1 MQRIKGWEIM
11 SEIDEILEAMEDVGI
26 PSKDPKDLPKS
37 DKTFPDGANYRMEIS
52 GIERP
57 STLRALIEERE
68 KRNIPIHRLISTVMG
83 STYLTDDELEEF
95 AQLAHDNDMEVIIT
109 PGPRSGWN
117 TGRQIATPEGALSGL
132 RVRGSDNLVRAF
144 KDIKRCIDFG
154 FRGFLVTDEGMLWL
168 ADELK
173 KKGLIPEDITF
184 KVSIYAG
191 HANAA
196 GGKLLEDLGAGT
208 FNPLGDISIPMFAS
222 IRKAIDIPID
232 IHIELA
238 ESMGG
243 FNRFYEGPEM
253 ARVASPCY
261 FKIEPGEGLAATGGM
276 YKPWTD
282 PEFLQF
288 LAKEKVKHAEIIHDI
303 IQDEYPDLKLSD
315 HGAEDLCI
323 PQP

>member
-1 MQRIKGWEIM
+1 M
-11 SEIDEILEAMEDVGI
+11 SEMDEILEAMEELDV
-26 PSKDPKDLPKS
+26 PSEDPKGLPKS

-52 GIERP
+52 GVERP

-83 STYLTDDELEEF
+83 STYLTDDELEDF

-117 TGRQIATPEGALSGL
+117 TGRQVATPEGALSGL

-144 KDIKRCIDFG
+144 KDVKRCIDFG
-154 FRGFLVTDEGMLWL
+154 FKGFLVTDEGMLWL
-168 ADELK
+168 ANEFK
-173 KKGLIPEDITF
+173 KKGLIPEDVTF

-196 GGKLLEDLGAGT
+196 GGKILEDLGAGT

-282 PEFLQF
+282 PEFHEF

-303 IQDEYPDLKLSD
+303 IQDEYPDLNLSD

>member
-1 MQRIKGWEIM
+1 MNKMSDEIK
-11 SEIDEILEAMEDVGI
+11 EILEAMEELGV
-26 PSKDPKDLPKS
+26 PSEDPKDLPKS
-37 DKTFPDGANYRMEIS
+37 EKTFPDGAHYRMEVS
-52 GIERP
+52 GVERP

-68 KRNIPIHRLISTVMG
+68 KRDIPIHRLICTVMG
-83 STYLTDDELEEF
+83 STYLTDDELEDF
-95 AQLAHDNDMEVIIT
+95 AQLAYDNDMEVIIT

-117 TGRQIATPEGALSGL
+117 IGRQIATPEGALSGL

-168 ADELK
+168 ANELK
-173 KKGLIPEDITF
+173 EKGLIPEDITF

-191 HANAA
+191 HGNAA
-196 GGKLLEDLGAGT
+196 GGKVLEDLGAGT
-208 FNPLGDISIPMFAS
+208 FNPLGDLSIPMFAS

-282 PEFLQF
+282 PEFHQF
-288 LAKEKVKHAEIIHDI
+288 LTKEKVKHAEIIHDI
-303 IQDEYPDLKLSD
+303 IQDEYPDLKLSE
-315 HGAEDLCI
+315 HGVEDLYI
-323 PQP
+323 PKP

>member
-1 MQRIKGWEIM
+1 M

-26 PSKDPKDLPKS
+26 PSEDPKDLPKS
-37 DKTFPDGANYRMEIS
+37 EKTFPDGANYRMEIS

-68 KRNIPIHRLISTVMG
+68 KRDIPIHRLISTVMG

-95 AQLAHDNDMEVIIT
+95 ARLAHDNDMEVIIT

-288 LAKEKVKHAEIIHDI
+288 LAKEKVKHAEVIHDI
-303 IQDEYPDLKLSD
+303 IQKESPDLKLSE
-315 HGAEDLCI
+315 HGAKDLCV

>member
-1 MQRIKGWEIM
+1 M
-11 SEIDEILEAMEDVGI
+11 SEIEKIMEAMEDVGV
-26 PSKDPKDLPKS
+26 PSEDPKDLPKS
-37 DKTFPDGANYRMEIS
+37 EKTFPDGANYRMEIS

-68 KRNIPIHRLISTVMG
+68 KRDIPIHRLICTVMG

-144 KDIKRCIDFG
+144 KDVKRCIDFG

-168 ADELK
+168 ANEMK
-173 KKGLIPEDITF
+173 KKGIIPDDVTF

-222 IRKAIDIPID
+222 IRQAIDIPID

-243 FNRFYEGPEM
+243 FNRFYEGPDM

-282 PEFLQF
+282 PEFHQF
-288 LAKEKVKHAEIIHDI
+288 LTREKVKHAEIIHDI
-303 IQDEYPDLKLSD
+303 IQDKYPDLKLSE
-315 HGAEDLCI
+315 HGAKDLCI
-323 PQP
+323 PKP